1 MHIEEDA
8 CSVATQMR
16 ASLTV
21 FISPVGVKCLQMH
34 RAMLQVHQSA
44 EVGVVKES
52 VVGNWCERVNSSV
65 AVEETL

>member
-21 FISPVGVKCLQMH
+21 FVSLTPVGVKCLQMH
-34 RAMLQVHQSA
+34 RAMLKVHQSA
-44 EVGVVKES
+44 QVGVVKES
-52 VVGNWCERVNSSV
+52 VVGNCV
-65 AVEETL
+65 